1 MQTGGVRET
10 KGRDMAELH
19 SLVVKKERCIIKNGF
34 SLSRVATIKMFG
46 LQNHEKKFIYLD
58 YARNY
63 DEISS

>member
-1 MQTGGVRET
+1 
-10 KGRDMAELH
+10 MAKLR

-34 SLSRVATIKMFG
+34 SLSRVATIKMFR